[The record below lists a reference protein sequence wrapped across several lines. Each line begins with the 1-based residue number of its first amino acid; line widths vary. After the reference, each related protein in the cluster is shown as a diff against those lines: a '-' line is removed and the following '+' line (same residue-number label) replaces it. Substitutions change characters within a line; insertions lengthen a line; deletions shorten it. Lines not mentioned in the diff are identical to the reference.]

1 MYHPS
6 LLHIVCSFS
15 VNLIV
20 QHSHHRRN
28 CTLIIF
34 EVSTFVFFELLF
46 ESCGGLAKVQWKQV
60 CVLGISLG
68 FDGPFEAGLS
78 PECVQPWKGGQ
89 GECMAVASEVQSQYT
104 G

>member
-6 LLHIVCSFS
+6 LLHIVCSLS

-28 CTLIIF
+28 CTLIVF
-34 EVSTFVFFELLF
+34 EVSTFVLFELLS
-46 ESCGGLAKVQWKQV
+46 ESGGRLAQVQWNQV